1 MESFKCKVG
10 DGITYLQYNM
20 TPLLLLCAKKVALF
34 FEFFCGCVYIMHI
47 TFKTQ
52 EYDNNN

>member
-34 FEFFCGCVYIMHI
+34 FEFFLGSYYII
-47 TFKTQ
+47 IASQIKL
-52 EYDNNN
+52 

>member
-34 FEFFCGCVYIMHI
+34 FEFFLDSYYII
-47 TFKTQ
+47 NANQIKR
-52 EYDNNN
+52 